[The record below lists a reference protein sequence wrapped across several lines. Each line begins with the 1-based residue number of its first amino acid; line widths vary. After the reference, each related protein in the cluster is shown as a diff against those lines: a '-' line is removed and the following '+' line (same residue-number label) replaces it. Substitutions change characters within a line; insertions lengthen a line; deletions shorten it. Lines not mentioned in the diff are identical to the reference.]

1 MNNAVTALPP
11 STLDD
16 DLQAHG
22 WHRFL
27 SDIAP
32 AGALQDSAALP
43 SAALPD
49 AASPPPAP
57 ATDRKTLQQWITS
70 DLASG
75 NIGCGFG
82 DLLELPLCLRNP
94 GSAAIVWSHWYG
106 SQRQV
111 TRVMDL
117 LLKVRTPETA
127 AFARNAQR
135 SSPAVVLSMLLGNP
149 RLGERLLQ
157 QLSPADREQADPARR
172 LAGQLRSLLGE
183 AHGQLASQCRDGTA
197 VELAGRIEA
206 HWPCMAWLHEQG
218 AYLPHLVEP
227 LLQLGLLRER
237 LQAGAWSGAERG
249 RALLATSLLLHAL
262 PPRLAALLAIHAAP
276 FRECGAQP
284 FHFFGLN
291 GETFDPARPVWEQVD
306 AQVARDTLAYL
317 LCADAESRSEG
328 PGGALDQVRQLE
340 VRLVQHSSLP
350 RTFANLYQ
358 RFCTEDAGP
367 RYAQLREAFVRY
379 STALEIKLEAGA
391 LPAQLIGRPLP
402 FERITDHAALQQ
414 HLRALIEQEAEC
426 IDIPGLHAASQ
437 QRLDRLQAM
446 HAQIVTLGQTPS
458 VSGLLKIAE
467 LAEAARQEILANRD
481 WFTRSLAETRPYVA
495 LWEGFYAGI
504 DKLQRQTTPARKSE
518 KREPKAAESVLG
530 TPLSENG
537 NESEL
542 ILQLR
547 QQLHDAR
554 HATAQLREELK
565 DARGEQHRLQRMAEA
580 VGALTPRVAAPAV
593 DTTLL
598 RRVASARDSLSPG
611 EVLAYFSQLAGAR
624 LVVLDS
630 AWESAAAYPGQF
642 AASERLF
649 DLLDKLLFPYMDA
662 INAGTP
668 DTQARGIFGSKA
680 YCARES
686 DTTLSD
692 ARLRALREFTWQGE
706 KRLFVRHLRVSNQT
720 GLEGMRVYFDII
732 DSQVVIAY
740 VGPHLPV
747 STSN

>member
-1 MNNAVTALPP
+1 MNNAVTALPT

-16 DLQAHG
+16 DLQTYA

-27 SDIAP
+27 TDLAP
-32 AGALQDSAALP
+32 SGVLQD

-49 AASPPPAP
+49 AASPRPMS
-57 ATDRKTLQQWITS
+57 ATDRKTLQQWIAS
-70 DLASG
+70 DFANGS
-75 NIGCGFG
+75 IGCGFG

-94 GSAAIVWSHWYG
+94 GSAAIVWNHWYG

-111 TRVMDL
+111 TRVMEL
-117 LLKVRTPETA
+117 LLKVRSPETA

-149 RLGERLLQ
+149 RLGERLLR
-157 QLSPADREQADPARR
+157 QLPPADREKADPARR

-183 AHGQLASQCRDGTA
+183 AHGELASQCRDGTA
-197 VELAGRIEA
+197 VELAGRIET
-206 HWPCMAWLHEQG
+206 HWPCMVWLHDQG

-237 LQAGAWSGAERG
+237 LQAGAWSGADRS
-249 RALLATSLLLHAL
+249 RAILAASLLLHAL
-262 PPRLAALLAIHAAP
+262 PPRLAALLAIHASP

-284 FHFFGLN
+284 WRFFGLN
-291 GETFDPARPVWEQVD
+291 GDTFDPARPVWEQMD

-317 LCADAESRSEG
+317 LCADAGNWSEA
-328 PGGALDQVRQLE
+328 PGTALDQVRQLE
-340 VRLVQHSSLP
+340 ARLVQHGSLP
-350 RTFANLYQ
+350 RTLASLYQ
-358 RFCTEDAGP
+358 RFCAEDAGP

-379 STALEIKLEAGA
+379 SAALEIKMEAGA
-391 LPAQLIGRPLP
+391 LPAQLIGRPLQ
-402 FERITDHAALQQ
+402 FERIADHAALQQ
-414 HLRALIEQEAEC
+414 RLRALVEQEAEC
-426 IDIPGLHAASQ
+426 IDIPGLLAASQ
-437 QRLDRLQAM
+437 QRLDRLQGM

-504 DKLQRQTTPARKSE
+504 EKLQRQTTPTSKSE
-518 KREPKAAESVLG
+518 KREQKAAESALG
-530 TPLSENG
+530 TPLTANG
-537 NESEL
+537 NENEV

-565 DARGEQHRLQRMAEA
+565 DARGEQHRLQRMADA
-580 VGALTPRVAAPAV
+580 VGALPPRVAAPAV

-598 RRVASARDSLSPG
+598 RRVASARDSLSPS
-611 EVLAYFSQLAGAR
+611 EVLAYFSQLAGSR
-624 LVVLDS
+624 LMVLDS
-630 AWESAAAYPGQF
+630 AWDSAAEYPGQF
-642 AASERLF
+642 AATERLF
-649 DLLDKLLFPYMDA
+649 DLLDKLLFPYLDA
-662 INAGTP
+662 INSGTP

-680 YCARES
+680 YCAKES
-686 DTTLSD
+686 ETSLSD
-692 ARLRALREFTWQGE
+692 ARLRAQREFTWRGE

-732 DSQVVIAY
+732 DGQVVIAY

>member
-16 DLQAHG
+16 DLQTHG

-27 SDIAP
+27 SDLAP
-32 AGALQDSAALP
+32 AGALQD

-57 ATDRKTLQQWITS
+57 ATDRKTLQQWIAS

-94 GSAAIVWSHWYG
+94 GSAALVWSHWYG

-117 LLKVRTPETA
+117 LLKVRSPETA

-149 RLGERLLQ
+149 RLGERLLR

-183 AHGQLASQCRDGTA
+183 AHGELASQCRDGTA
-197 VELAGRIEA
+197 VELANRIETY
-206 HWPCMAWLHEQG
+206 WPCMAWLHEQG

-227 LLQLGLLRER
+227 LLQLGLLCER
-237 LQAGAWSGAERG
+237 LQAGAWSGADRA
-249 RALLATSLLLHAL
+249 RALLAASLLLRGL

-291 GETFDPARPVWEQVD
+291 GERFDPARSVWEQVD
-306 AQVARDTLAYL
+306 AQVARETLAYL
-317 LCADAESRSEG
+317 LCTGTDSHGESPRT
-328 PGGALDQVRQLE
+328 ALDQVRQLE
-340 VRLVQHSSLP
+340 ARLVQHGNLP
-350 RTFANLYQ
+350 RTFASLYQ
-358 RFCTEDAGP
+358 RFCNEDAGP

-379 STALEIKLEAGA
+379 STALEIRLEAGA
-391 LPAQLIGRPLP
+391 LPAQLIGQPLP
-402 FERITDHAALQQ
+402 FERIADHAALQQ
-414 HLRALIEQEAEC
+414 RLRALIEQEAEC
-426 IDIPGLHAASQ
+426 IDISGLLAASQ

-446 HAQIVTLGQTPS
+446 HSQIMELGQTPS

-467 LAEAARQEILANRD
+467 QAEAARQEILANRD

-495 LWEGFYAGI
+495 LWEDFHA
-504 DKLQRQTTPARKSE
+504 DVEKLQRQPKLPRKSE
-518 KREPKAAESVLG
+518 KHEQKAAQSSLG
-530 TPLSENG
+530 TPVSASG
-537 NESEL
+537 NENEV

-547 QQLHDAR
+547 QELHDAR
-554 HATAQLREELK
+554 HATAQLRDELK
-565 DARGEQHRLQRMAEA
+565 DARGEQHRLQRMAAA

-598 RRVASARDSLSPG
+598 RRVASARDSLTPS
-611 EVLAYFSQLAGAR
+611 EVLAYFSQLAGSR

-630 AWESAAAYPGQF
+630 AWRSAAEYPGAF
-642 AASERLF
+642 SSTERLF
-649 DLLDKLLFPYMDA
+649 DLLDKLLFPYLDA

-692 ARLRALREFTWQGE
+692 ARLRVLREFVWQGE

-732 DSQVVIAY
+732 DGQVVIAY

>member
-1 MNNAVTALPP
+1 MNNAVTALP
-11 STLDD
+11 
-16 DLQAHG
+16 DLQTHD

-27 SDIAP
+27 TDLAP
-32 AGALQDSAALP
+32 SGVLQDSAALP
-43 SAALPD
+43 D
-49 AASPPPAP
+49 ATSPPPMSAS
-57 ATDRKTLQQWITS
+57 DRETLQNWIAS
-70 DLASG
+70 DFAKG

-149 RLGERLLQ
+149 RQGERLLQ
-157 QLSPADREQADPARR
+157 QLPPADREQADPARR

-183 AHGQLASQCRDGTA
+183 AHGELASQCRDGTA
-197 VELAGRIEA
+197 VELASRIEA
-206 HWPCMAWLHEQG
+206 HWPCLTWLHDQG

-227 LLQLGLLRER
+227 LLQLGLLREH
-237 LQAGAWSGAERG
+237 LQAGAWSGADRA
-249 RALLATSLLLHAL
+249 RALLAASLLLHAL
-262 PPRLAALLAIHAAP
+262 PPRLATLLAIHAAP

-284 FHFFGLN
+284 FHFFGLH
-291 GETFDPARPVWEQVD
+291 GETLDPARSVWEQVD
-306 AQVARDTLAYL
+306 AQVARETLAYL
-317 LCADAESRSEG
+317 LCTGTGSHGESPRT
-328 PGGALDQVRQLE
+328 ALDQVRQLE
-340 VRLVQHSSLP
+340 ARLVQHGNLP
-350 RTFANLYQ
+350 RTFASLYQ
-358 RFCTEDAGP
+358 RFCNEDAGP
-367 RYAQLREAFVRY
+367 RYAQLRETFVRY
-379 STALEIKLEAGA
+379 SAALEIRLEAGA

-402 FERITDHAALQQ
+402 FERIADHAALQQ
-414 HLRALIEQEAEC
+414 RLRALIEQEAEC
-426 IDIPGLHAASQ
+426 IDIPGLLAASQ

-446 HAQIVTLGQTPS
+446 HAQIMELGQTPS

-481 WFTRSLAETRPYVA
+481 WFTRSLAETHPYVA
-495 LWEGFYAGI
+495 LWEGFYAAI
-504 DKLQRQTTPARKSE
+504 EKLQRQPTTTRKGE
-518 KREPKAAESVLG
+518 KREQRTAKSALG
-530 TPLSENG
+530 TPLTANGDEN
-537 NESEL
+537 EL

-547 QQLHDAR
+547 QQLHDSR
-554 HATAQLREELK
+554 HVAEQLREELK

-593 DTTLL
+593 DTPLL
-598 RRVASARDSLSPG
+598 RRVASARDSLSPS
-611 EVLAYFSQLAGAR
+611 EVLAYFCQLAGSR

-630 AWESAAAYPGQF
+630 AWNSAAEYPGAF
-642 AASERLF
+642 ASTERLF
-649 DLLDKLLFPYMDA
+649 DLLDKLLFPYLDA

-692 ARLRALREFTWQGE
+692 ARLRALREFAWQGE

-732 DSQVVIAY
+732 DGQVVIAY

>member
-1 MNNAVTALPP
+1 MNNAVTTLPP
-11 STLDD
+11 NTLDD
-16 DLQAHG
+16 DLQTHD

-27 SDIAP
+27 SDLAP

-43 SAALPD
+43 D
-49 AASPPPAP
+49 GTSPPPMSGSN
-57 ATDRKTLQQWITS
+57 RKPLPQWIAS

-94 GSAAIVWSHWYG
+94 GSAALVWNHWYG

-149 RLGERLLQ
+149 RLGERLLR

-183 AHGQLASQCRDGTA
+183 AHGELARQCRDGTA
-197 VELAGRIEA
+197 VGLAGRIET

-249 RALLATSLLLHAL
+249 RALLAASLLLHAL
-262 PPRLAALLAIHAAP
+262 PPRLAALLAIHAPP

-291 GETFDPARPVWEQVD
+291 GETFDPARPAWEQMD

-317 LCADAESRSEG
+317 LCADASNRSED
-328 PGGALDQVRQLE
+328 PGTALDQVRQLE
-340 VRLVQHSSLP
+340 ARLVQHGSLP

-358 RFCTEDAGP
+358 RFCNEDAGP

-379 STALEIKLEAGA
+379 SAALEIKLEAGA

-402 FERITDHAALQQ
+402 FERIADHAALQQ
-414 HLRALIEQEAEC
+414 RLRALIVQEAEC
-426 IDIPGLHAASQ
+426 IDIPGLLAASQ

-446 HAQIVTLGQTPS
+446 HAQIVALGQTPS

-504 DKLQRQTTPARKSE
+504 DKLQRARNSDRRERPSAGPQASLPAPTASSE
-518 KREPKAAESVLG
+518 SAV
-530 TPLSENG
+530 
-537 NESEL
+537 

-547 QQLHDAR
+547 QQLHDAL
-554 HATAQLREELK
+554 HAAAQLRVELK

-630 AWESAAAYPGQF
+630 AWDSAAAYPGQF

-649 DLLDKLLFPYMDA
+649 DLLDKLLFPYLEA
-662 INAGTP
+662 IITGTP

-732 DSQVVIAY
+732 DGQVVIAY